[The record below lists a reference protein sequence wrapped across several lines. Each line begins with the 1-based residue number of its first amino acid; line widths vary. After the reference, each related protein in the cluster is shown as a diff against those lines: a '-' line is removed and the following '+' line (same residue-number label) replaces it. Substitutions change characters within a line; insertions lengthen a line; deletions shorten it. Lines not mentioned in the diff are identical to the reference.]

1 MTNKRGRKK
10 GYTPYVDITY
20 QDLGDYLGTKGIV
33 RVSRSWLESLGYIIL
48 EDHQIT
54 TPNVVLEE
62 KPSNKIEEETKIEYK
77 LTHFE

>member
-20 QDLGDYLGTKGIV
+20 QDLGEYLGTKGIV

-62 KPSNKIEEETKIEYK
+62 KPSNQIEEDTKIEYK